1 MRNVLTYG
9 DIKSSDYDIY
19 VLNVDDENSTERDIE
34 TVSVPG
40 RNGDLHFDNGRYSN
54 ITRKYQCYARGNA
67 GEKVPAY
74 IASLMSVLGYQR
86 IEDSMHPDYYKV
98 GEILGNISPR
108 FSTFKTGSRF
118 DLEFDCKPQKWM
130 KSGEKETT
138 ITSSAKLYNP
148 TLFDAKPLMY
158 ITGSGNLGINSDTI
172 AIAAH
177 DGVMVL
183 DFELGD
189 AYSQSS
195 HANYNQYVTLT
206 GNDFPVLR
214 SGDNNIVAGGS
225 LNLTVIPRWW
235 TL

>member
-1 MRNVLTYG
+1 MKNVLTYG

-19 VLNVDDENSTERDIE
+19 ILSSDDEKSTERDID

-54 ITRKYQCYARGNA
+54 ITRKYQCYTRGDA
-67 GEKVPAY
+67 GIKVTAY
-74 IASLMSVLGYQR
+74 LAALMSVFGYQR
-86 IEDSMHPDYYKV
+86 IEDDLHSDYYKV
-98 GEILGNISPR
+98 GEILGNISPK
-108 FSTFKTGSRF
+108 FTTFKTGSRF
-118 DLEFDCKPQKWM
+118 DLEFDCKPQKYL
-130 KSGEKETT
+130 KSGEKEITI
-138 ITSSAKLYNP
+138 ITSATMFNP
-148 TLFDAKPLMY
+148 TLFDAKPIMY
-158 ITGSGNLGINSDTI
+158 ITGSGNLGINDDTI

-177 DGVMVL
+177 DEVMVL

-195 HANYNQYVTLT
+195 HSNYNQYITLT
-206 GNDFPVLR
+206 GNDFPVLKP
-214 SGDNNIVAGGS
+214 GDNNIVAGGS